1 MRALFRCSQWNTIK
15 SRARSGGLKSAAQS
29 SASVLACKLPRRR
42 KRDAYATSRLLSK
55 FALQHSFH
63 QPLVVRTS
71 FAVWTLLT
79 AAACCV
85 HAQDQEKKLLDRLLK
100 PDMALQNDAQNK
112 KFSGDGSASINKRA
126 HIGSFYV
133 HQKPSSKNYSG
144 TRDFSTTQFYSQTYR
159 GGRTASEVSS
169 QQTLANSKA
178 TYGSQTAR
186 GVRDAPQSGKKVA
199 SRAYAGNRPFLNE
212 GTNQKSL
219 NRKTEPLTIEQVRE
233 LLNKNK

>member
-1 MRALFRCSQWNTIK
+1 
-15 SRARSGGLKSAAQS
+15 
-29 SASVLACKLPRRR
+29 
-42 KRDAYATSRLLSK
+42 
-55 FALQHSFH
+55 
-63 QPLVVRTS
+63 VRTS

-79 AAACCV
+79 AAVCCV

>member
-1 MRALFRCSQWNTIK
+1 M
-15 SRARSGGLKSAAQS
+15 
-29 SASVLACKLPRRR
+29 
-42 KRDAYATSRLLSK
+42 
-55 FALQHSFH
+55 
-63 QPLVVRTS
+63 RTS
-71 FAVWTLLT
+71 FTVCLLLT
-79 AAACCV
+79 TALCYGR
-85 HAQDQEKKLLDRLLK
+85 AQDQEKKLVDRLLK

-112 KFSGDGSASINKRA
+112 KFSGDGSVSINKRA
-126 HIGSFYV
+126 SVGAFYV

-144 TRDFSTTQFYSQTYR
+144 TRDFSTTQFYSKTYR

-178 TYGSQTAR
+178 TYANQTAR

-199 SRAYAGNRPFLNE
+199 SRAYAGNRPFLGE

-219 NRKTEPLTIEQVRE
+219 SRKNEPLTIEQVRE

>member
-1 MRALFRCSQWNTIK
+1 LQTSQKAQAGRLRCVAI
-15 SRARSGGLKSAAQS
+15 AQQI
-29 SASVLACKLPRRR
+29 CFTNQP
-42 KRDAYATSRLLSK
+42 
-55 FALQHSFH
+55 SFH

-79 AAACCV
+79 AAVCCV

-112 KFSGDGSASINKRA
+112 KFSGDGSASIHKRA
-126 HIGSFYV
+126 YIGSFYV

-144 TRDFSTTQFYSQTYR
+144 TRDFSTTQFYSQTYH
-159 GGRTASEVSS
+159 GKRTAYEVSS
-169 QQTLANSKA
+169 QQTLATSKA
-178 TYGSQTAR
+178 TYTSQTAR
-186 GVRDAPQSGKKVA
+186 GVHDASQSGKKVA
-199 SRAYAGNRPFLNE
+199 SRGYAGNRPFLNE

-219 NRKTEPLTIEQVRE
+219 NRHNEPLTIEQVRE